1 MKWFVDNDRKWG
13 DFVWVKINA
22 AEVLKKELLKRPKKG
37 LVVISS
43 VTDPYQPIEKRY
55 MMTRS
60 ILKLLL
66 KYDFPISILTK
77 SDLVIRDIDLLR
89 RFSRCEVG
97 LTITTIDEKISKDF
111 EPRAPS
117 PLQRIKALEK
127 IHQYGIKTYAF
138 IGPILPG
145 LTNLNDIFSKLKGKV
160 DFVMAEA
167 LNTKCGNVSDIEN
180 VLERNYHQLLELYR
194 YKLNMRYWRKVRD
207 SLVKI
212 CKKTNIPLKGFYI
225 H

>member
-1 MKWFVDNDRKWG
+1 MN
-13 DFVWVKINA
+13 
-22 AEVLKKELLKRPKKG
+22 
-37 LVVISS
+37 
-43 VTDPYQPIEKRY
+43 
-55 MMTRS
+55 
-60 ILKLLL
+60 
-66 KYDFPISILTK
+66 
-77 SDLVIRDIDLLR
+77 
-89 RFSRCEVG
+89 
-97 LTITTIDEKISKDF
+97 
-111 EPRAPS
+111 
-117 PLQRIKALEK
+117 
-127 IHQYGIKTYAF
+127 
-138 IGPILPG
+138 
-145 LTNLNDIFSKLKGKV
+145 IFSKLKGKV